1 MFKGNIVTGS
11 YELYR
16 CAVLSTSTGSLDSI
30 LSRDSPIQIL
40 RLTLTLDG
48 IRYTDGLDLKPETFY
63 QWLYR
68 HPGRAVQTTPPTP
81 ESLRET
87 FSYLKTQ
94 GYHEAI
100 VTTISRRMSESHQI
114 IRQVADEMAGE
125 LTIHVLD
132 TGVAGM
138 PEGFF
143 ALEALRLLK
152 SGRTPAQTMAHL
164 EQLKSRCEVVFSV
177 HSLRQLTN
185 SGGLMR
191 IGAMF
196 SDLLGLKP
204 VFAFRNNTLRKITT
218 ARSSDHLLDETV
230 AAVAARIAAKNIDDL
245 VLCGMYC
252 GNLELYNRF
261 AKKLHNQTGLH
272 LQGIPISPVL
282 GAYIGPDAVG
292 VGIVEKLP
300 E

>member
-1 MFKGNIVTGS
+1 
-11 YELYR
+11 
-16 CAVLSTSTGSLDSI
+16 
-30 LSRDSPIQIL
+30 
-40 RLTLTLDG
+40 
-48 IRYTDGLDLKPETFY
+48 
-63 QWLYR
+63 
-68 HPGRAVQTTPPTP
+68 
-81 ESLRET
+81 
-87 FSYLKTQ
+87 
-94 GYHEAI
+94 
-100 VTTISRRMSESHQI
+100 
-114 IRQVADEMAGE
+114 
-125 LTIHVLD
+125 
-132 TGVAGM
+132 
-138 PEGFF
+138 
-143 ALEALRLLK
+143 
-152 SGRTPAQTMAHL
+152 MAHL

-204 VFAFRNNTLRKITT
+204 VFAFRNNTLRKIAV